1 MSVLKL
7 VASLAFMLVLGA
19 CGFGNL
25 DKLKRTTPVAD
36 PFNRTLSQEYLA
48 FSESEAAQYDWTDS
62 AYFAEKGLKAAYG
75 QQTEPENISHWDL
88 PPNLVPTI
96 RDARK
101 QLVDAL
107 KSDAAHRAPEKAAK
121 AQFLFD
127 CWVEQQEENWQT
139 EEIAACRESFYETLD
154 GLMNGAGEPAPAP
167 VAETPASA
175 PSLGDSNGLSY
186 MVFFEHNS
194 SKLTPEAN
202 HILDSI
208 IGDITKMPAYE
219 VVLNGHTDTSGGQEY
234 NLKLSKTRA
243 QIVKDKLIRG
253 GVLAEHIILFAFGE
267 TDLREPTADGV
278 RDPANRRVEIFV
290 SQ

>member
-1 MSVLKL
+1 MSVLKRV
-7 VASLAFMLVLGA
+7 VALACVLVLGG

-48 FSESEAAQYDWTDS
+48 FSESEATQYDWMDS

-75 QQTEPENISHWDL
+75 HQTEPENINNWDL
-88 PPNLVPTI
+88 PPNIVPTI

-101 QLVDAL
+101 QLVDVL
-107 KSDAAHRAPEKAAK
+107 KSNAAQHQPEKAAK

-139 EEIAACRESFYETLD
+139 EEIAACRESFYEALD
-154 GLMNGAGEPAPAP
+154 GLSNGGGEPAPEP
-167 VAETPASA
+167 VAEAPAPTQAASA
-175 PSLGDSNGLSY
+175 DGLSY

-194 SKLTPEAN
+194 STLTPEAN

-208 IGDITKMPAYE
+208 IGDIKKLPAYE
-219 VVLNGHTDTSGGQEY
+219 VVLNGHTDTSGSQQY
-234 NLKLSKTRA
+234 NLGLSKKRA
-243 QIVKDKLIRG
+243 QVVKDTLIRG
-253 GVLAEHIILFAFGE
+253 GVLAEYIILFAFGE